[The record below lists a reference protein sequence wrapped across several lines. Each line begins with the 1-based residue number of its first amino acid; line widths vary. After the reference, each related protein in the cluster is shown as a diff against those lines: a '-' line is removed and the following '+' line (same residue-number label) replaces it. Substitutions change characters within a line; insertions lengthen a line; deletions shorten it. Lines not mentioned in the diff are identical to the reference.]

1 MASPP
6 STPAPSTLAAFD
18 SEMENLRSIFAAVY
32 AHPEKCSLAGID
44 LFGRSYPLTG
54 VLGGDHLIVVDFA
67 HSYDLDR
74 RIAAAAADG
83 LQNVASQL
91 EANRRRIGVLVADV
105 AGHDMTDAV
114 VAAMLHQGF
123 LVGVLYELEH
133 HGQVTTEL
141 FEILNTRFYNSSSV
155 SKFITMIYGEI
166 AETGTFRFISAG
178 HPRPLIYSAEYRRF
192 VDIDPSR
199 MVSVHPIGMFPTK
212 GDIDR
217 AVAEPPVAVTPGPTV
232 NEVSLMG
239 RGDVLLLFTDGA
251 EELADDRLAA
261 VLEPVMHRI
270 AGGSARAIV
279 EGAHHELVRLRSPED
294 DVTLVAIKRT

>member
-1 MASPP
+1 MTTSPP
-6 STPAPSTLAAFD
+6 TPAEMSLATFD
-18 SEMENLRSIFAAVY
+18 DEMENLRSIFAAVY
-32 AHPEKCSLAGID
+32 AHPENCSLAGID

-54 VLGGDHLIVVDFA
+54 VVGGDHLIVVDFA
-67 HSYDLDR
+67 HRYDLDR
-74 RIAAAAADG
+74 RIAKALADG
-83 LQNVASQL
+83 LPEVAARL
-91 EANRRRIGVLVADV
+91 ETNRRRIGVLVADV
-105 AGHDMTDAV
+105 SGHDMTDAV

-133 HGQVTTEL
+133 HGHVTTQL

-178 HPRPLIYSAEYRRF
+178 HPRPLIYSALYRRF
-192 VDIDPSR
+192 IDIDPSR

-217 AVAEPPVAVTPGPTV
+217 AVAEAPVAVTPGPTV

-239 RGDVLLLFTDGA
+239 RGDVLLLSTDGA
-251 EELADDRLAA
+251 EDLADGRLAA
-261 VLEPVMHRI
+261 VLEPVMQRV
-270 AGGSARAIV
+270 AAGSAREIV
-279 EGAHHELVRLRSPED
+279 DAAHAELIGLRSPED